1 VIDGDASVRRGD
13 SGDFVAAA
21 INAPLLAGD
30 SVSVGPDGR
39 AELQLDNGNFV
50 RIAGDSEIRIGD
62 LEPGRGQI
70 QIAKGLITWHSLR
83 DTNMQSE
90 ISTPAVAVHPQRLA
104 EVRVE
109 VGPDGTTKITV
120 RHGDVEVASPRGT
133 ERVHE
138 GSMMMVR
145 GSADDPEYQIVNAPA
160 RDGWDGWNDERD
172 AYLSRSQS
180 DRYVNSDMTGTQDL
194 DPYGRWGY
202 DPNYGN
208 VWTPNVAPG
217 WAPYSNGQWVWE
229 DYYGWTWV
237 DYAPWGWAPFH
248 YGSWYMRPGIGWTWF
263 PGARYGRVWWRPAM
277 VGFFGFGGAGIG
289 AGFGFGNVGW
299 VALAPFEV
307 FHPWYG
313 PGWFGGGARYGFAA
327 NVVHNANIGNFY
339 RNSGVA
345 GGARAVT
352 AEDFQRGAFRNQIAV
367 NRTQLQQASLVRGA
381 VPMTPTA
388 NNLRFGER
396 AASAATTAMPRGQI
410 GNQRFF
416 SRMTPAGGSFAA
428 RRTPFTQQQ
437 AAVRSGFA
445 GAGAGGGFRGQTSPS
460 AGNSGNSGWD
470 RFGEP
475 SRTANPAAAAPRS
488 SGVGGGWDRFG
499 TPQTQQRYVEPQQQ
513 RFEASPG
520 RSATPY
526 YGGSR
531 PLQVAPPIVQSRE
544 AQSREAQSR
553 EAQSREAQSREAQSR
568 EAQSREAQ
576 SREAQSREVQSREA
590 QPRAAAPSGGGYRG
604 GAPAPAYHGGGSGG
618 GGRTGGGGRGRR

>member
-1 VIDGDASVRRGD
+1 MPGQIQQDPQDQPGQAVARLSVINGDASVRRGD
-13 SGDFVAAA
+13 SGDWVAAV

-30 SVSVGPDGR
+30 SVSVGPNGR

-62 LEPGRGQI
+62 LENGRSQI

-90 ISTPAVAVHPQRLA
+90 ISTPAVAVHPLRLA

-109 VGPDGTTKITV
+109 VGPDGSTRITV
-120 RHGDVEVASPRGT
+120 QHGDVEVASPRGT

-172 AYLSRSQS
+172 AYASRSQS
-180 DRYVNSDMTGTQDL
+180 DRYVNPDMTGTQDL
-194 DPYGRWGY
+194 DANGRWGY

-237 DYAPWGWAPFH
+237 DSAPWGWAPFH
-248 YGSWYMRPGIGWTWF
+248 YGSWYMRPGFGWSWF
-263 PGARYGRVWWRPAM
+263 PGPRYGRVWWRPAM

-289 AGFGFGNVGW
+289 VGFGFGNVGW
-299 VALAPFEV
+299 IALAPFEV

-313 PGWFGGGARYGFAA
+313 PGWFAGGARYGFAA
-327 NVVHNANIGNFY
+327 NIVHNVNIGNFY
-339 RNSGVA
+339 RNAGVL

-352 AEDFQRGAFRNQIAV
+352 SEDFQRGAFRNQIAV

-388 NNLRFGER
+388 NNLRFGDR
-396 AASAATTAMPRGQI
+396 AASAATPRGPS

-416 SRMTPAGGSFAA
+416 SRMTPAGGNGGGFAA
-428 RRTPFTQQQ
+428 QRTPFAQQQ
-437 AAVRSGFA
+437 AAVRSAFSG
-445 GAGAGGGFRGQTSPS
+445 GANGGFRGQASGAA
-460 AGNSGNSGWD
+460 AGNSGGSGWE

-475 SRTANPAAAAPRS
+475 SRTANPAPAAAPRT
-488 SGVGGGWDRFG
+488 SGGGGWDRFG
-499 TPQTQQRYVEPQQQ
+499 TPQAPQRQ
-513 RFEASPG
+513 FESPG
-520 RSATPY
+520 RSASPY

-531 PLQVAPPIVQSRE
+531 SLQVAPPIVQSRE
-544 AQSREAQSR
+544 AQPRA
-553 EAQSREAQSREAQSR
+553 
-568 EAQSREAQ
+568 
-576 SREAQSREVQSREA
+576 A
-590 QPRAAAPSGGGYRG
+590 QPRASAPSGGGYRG
-604 GAPAPAYHGGGSGG
+604 GGGGA
-618 GGRTGGGGRGRR
+618 GRTGGGGGHGRR

>member
-1 VIDGDASVRRGD
+1 MPGQIQQDPQDQPGQAVARLSVINGDVSVRRGD
-13 SGDFVAAA
+13 SGDWEAAV

-30 SVSVGPDGR
+30 SVSVAPNGR

-62 LEPGRGQI
+62 LENGRSQI

-90 ISTPAVAVHPQRLA
+90 ISTPAVAVHPLRIA

-109 VGPDGTTKITV
+109 VGPDGSTKITV

-180 DRYVNSDMTGTQDL
+180 DRYLNPDMTGTQDL

-208 VWTPNVAPG
+208 VWTPNVPQG

-237 DYAPWGWAPFH
+237 DNAPWGWAPFH
-248 YGSWYMRPGIGWTWF
+248 YGSWYVRPGFGWTWF
-263 PGARYGRVWWRPAM
+263 PGPRYGRLWWRPAM

-289 AGFGFGNVGW
+289 VGFGFGNVGW

-313 PGWFGGGARYGFAA
+313 RGWFAGGGARYGFAN

-339 RNSGVA
+339 RNAGVL

-367 NRTQLQQASLVRGA
+367 SRAQLQQASLVRGA
-381 VPMTPTA
+381 VPVTPTA
-388 NNLRFGER
+388 NNLRFSDR
-396 AASAATTAMPRGQI
+396 AASAAAPRGQI
-410 GNQRFF
+410 GTQRFF
-416 SRMTPAGGSFAA
+416 SRMAPASGGFAA
-428 RRTPFTQQQ
+428 QRTPFTQQQ
-437 AAVRSGFA
+437 AAMRSAFSGGPNTGG
-445 GAGAGGGFRGQTSPS
+445 GAASGGFRGQTAAPP
-460 AGNSGNSGWD
+460 SGNFGSSGWE

-475 SRTANPAAAAPRS
+475 SRTANPGSAAPRTIG
-488 SGVGGGWDRFG
+488 SGGFG
-499 TPQTQQRYVEPQQQ
+499 TPQGQRYAEPQQQ
-513 RFEASPG
+513 RSFAP
-520 RSATPY
+520 PN
-526 YGGSR
+526 YGGFRS
-531 PLQVAPPIVQSRE
+531 LQVSPPIVQSRG
-544 AQSREAQSR
+544 S
-553 EAQSREAQSREAQSR
+553 
-568 EAQSREAQ
+568 
-576 SREAQSREVQSREA
+576 

-604 GAPAPAYHGGGSGG
+604 GGGA
-618 GGRTGGGGRGRR
+618 GRTGGGGGGHGRR